1 MPDPA
6 FDLISPVSMHR
17 PNGYSHLAR
26 VKRGVPVFIAGQV
39 ALDTSGHLVGAG
51 DFRAQAQQVFENL
64 KHAVEAAGGAFSH
77 IVKLN
82 VYVVDRTRLPEYR
95 EVRDRFIDVS
105 NPPTSTAVQVAALF
119 RPEFLIEVE
128 AVAVLPG

>member
-1 MPDPA
+1 MSDRSA

-17 PNGYSHLAR
+17 PNGYSHLAK
-26 VKRGVPVFIAGQV
+26 VKRGAPVFIARQV
-39 ALDTSGHLVGAG
+39 ALDTSGHLVGLG
-51 DFRAQAQQVFENL
+51 DFRAQGQQVFDNL
-64 KHAVEAAGGAFSH
+64 KSAVEAAGGTFSN

-82 VYVVDRTRLPEYR
+82 VYITDRARLPEYR
-95 EVRDRFIDVS
+95 EVRDQFIDVS

-128 AVAVLPG
+128 AVAVLP